1 MDAVSILLWLV
12 GLGGI
17 FCLVNVL
24 VDVIKNRDNLGKGNP
39 IVGIFIGFVTDFF
52 DTLGISSFALTT
64 LLFKMTNYLDSDRQ
78 LPGTLNIAHTIPT
91 VLEAYLFIQAVE
103 VDPVT
108 MFSLIASAIIGSI
121 LGARIVTKLS
131 EKKIQTTMGFCLL
144 ATAILM
150 FTKQMGWLALLGTGN
165 TAIGLTGVL
174 LVVGIVG
181 NFIFGAL
188 MMAGVGLYAP
198 CLAMISLL
206 GMNPKAAFPI
216 MMASCALLQ
225 ALSSRAF
232 IKAGMYSRMATITII
247 IGGLAGVYVAF
258 NIVKNM
264 PLDAIMWL
272 VIVVVIYTGISMI
285 IKGRKLVEV

>member
-150 FTKQMGWLALLGTGN
+150 FTKQMGWLALVG
-165 TAIGLTGVL
+165 TGVL

-264 PLDAIMWL
+264 P
-272 VIVVVIYTGISMI
+272 
-285 IKGRKLVEV
+285 